1 MSVNTQSDLEQRIA
15 NYRLSDPMIILIGP
29 MGAGKTTIGRRLAQ
43 NLHLDFVDLDRKI
56 EDTTGQRISEIFEI
70 EGEAGFRK
78 YETAALETYCCL
90 SGTVIATGG
99 GAILSAAN
107 RKMMRNG
114 IVIFLYATPQQQYLR
129 IKNRT
134 HRPNFD
140 PERPLERLTELMN
153 IREPLYRAE
162 ADFVVNSDNQTIESI
177 ARKIEQYLL
186 SQ

>member
-1 MSVNTQSDLEQRIA
+1 MSAQTELEQRIA

-43 NLHLDFVDLDRKI
+43 NLHLDFVDLDREI
-56 EDTTGQRISEIFEI
+56 EKAAGQRIFEIFGL

-78 YETAALETYCCL
+78 RETAALETYCCL
-90 SGTVIATGG
+90 SGTVISTGG
-99 GAILSAAN
+99 GAILSEIN

-114 IVIFLYATPQQQYLR
+114 IVIFLHATPYQQYLR

-140 PERPLERLTELMN
+140 PDRPLERLTELME

-162 ADFVVNSDNQTIESI
+162 ADFVVNSDNQTIETI
-177 ARKIEQYLL
+177 ARQIEQYLL